1 MVKSDSTITTA
12 DALYE
17 ALMEVETTGAFATGG
32 KSEGCPLP
40 GLVGEGVGAIAL
52 PLQSDQAKSLVKHSV
67 QAPFG
72 RGANTVVDTAVRL
85 CRQVEP
91 AKIQL
96 GGAWNA
102 YIQKRAAAYVS

>member
-1 MVKSDSTITTA
+1 M
-12 DALYE
+12 
-17 ALMEVETTGAFATGG
+17 GG
-32 KSEGCPLP
+32 KLEGCPLP
-40 GLVGEGVGAIAL
+40 GLVVEGVGAIAL